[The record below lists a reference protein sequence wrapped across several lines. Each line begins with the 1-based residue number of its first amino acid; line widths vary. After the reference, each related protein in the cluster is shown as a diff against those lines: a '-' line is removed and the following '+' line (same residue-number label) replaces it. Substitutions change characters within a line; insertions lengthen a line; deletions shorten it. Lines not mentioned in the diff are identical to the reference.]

1 MKVGNLVK
9 RRDPPWGT
17 ADQLGLV
24 IDMETVEQA
33 VYNPKVA
40 KVQWLGDEY
49 PPFMYKVED
58 LKVVSE
64 A

>member
-9 RRDPPWGT
+9 RRDPPWGSKRSFGVV
-17 ADQLGLV
+17 LEL
-24 IDMETVEQA
+24 EA
-33 VYNPKVA
+33 VQKTDVA
-40 KVQWLGDEY
+40 KVKWVGSED

-64 A
+64 VK

>member
-9 RRDPPWGT
+9 WRSPLRGGKIGFGIVLELE
-17 ADQLGLV
+17 AVQ
-24 IDMETVEQA
+24 ETDI
-33 VYNPKVA
+33 A
-40 KVQWLGDEY
+40 KVQWLWGDY

>member
-9 RRDPPWGT
+9 RRDPPWRSKIGFGIVLELE
-17 ADQLGLV
+17 AVQ
-24 IDMETVEQA
+24 ETD
-33 VYNPKVA
+33 VA
-40 KVQWLGDEY
+40 KVQWLGAEH

-58 LKVVSE
+58 LIVVSE

>member
-1 MKVGNLVK
+1 VKVGNLVK
-9 RRDPPWGT
+9 QLCPPWGSKRSFGVV
-17 ADQLGLV
+17 LEL
-24 IDMETVEQA
+24 EA
-33 VYNPKVA
+33 VQKTDVA
-40 KVQWLGDEY
+40 KVKWVGSED

>member
-9 RRDPPWGT
+9 KISPPWSSKRNFF
-17 ADQLGLV
+17 GLV
-24 IDMETVEQA
+24 IELETVQ
-33 VYNPKVA
+33 KTDVA
-40 KVQWLGDEY
+40 KVKWIGSED

-58 LKVVSE
+58 LIVVSE